1 MPTGARAA
9 RPVWARIAANAVAW
23 AAVQVSTGY
32 VVHRLPDRFV
42 QRDIWL
48 FRERAAERGGVV
60 YTETLRIR
68 RWKHLLPE
76 AGDVF
81 AGGFDK
87 SRLGQPSGS
96 HLERHLMETRR
107 AELGHWL
114 AVLATPLFMARN
126 RPTMAVLMP
135 VYALAVNGPC
145 IAAQRY
151 NRLRLRRVLARRA
164 APGEA
169 AERPSTR
176 GRARRPPPAARHGP

>member
-1 MPTGARAA
+1 M
-9 RPVWARIAANAVAW
+9 WARIVANAVAW
-23 AAVQVSTGY
+23 AAVQVGAGY
-32 VVHRLPDRFV
+32 VVHRLPDHLL
-42 QRDIWL
+42 QRDRWL
-48 FRERAAERGGVV
+48 FRERAVERGGGL

-87 SRLGQPSGS
+87 SRLRRASGD
-96 HLERHLMETRR
+96 HLERHLTETRR

-114 AVLATPLFMARN
+114 AVLATPLFVARN
-126 RPTMAVLMP
+126 RRGLAVLMP

-151 NRLRLRRVLARRA
+151 NRLRLSRVLARRA
-164 APGEA
+164 GPGGS
-169 AERPSTR
+169 R
-176 GRARRPPPAARHGP
+176 